1 MIAEGSEASGAL
13 RRGTSLGRYLI
24 LEPVGAG
31 AMGVVYAAYDPQLD
45 RKVALKILRESAFP
59 GPIASEG
66 RERLLREARAMA
78 RLSHPNV
85 VAVFDAGVVGEQV
98 FIAMEFVE
106 GLTLRRWLGER
117 PRLTGEVLHAFV
129 EAGRGLSA
137 AHAAGLVHRDVKP
150 DNVLVDLQGRVRVT
164 DFGLARAAPEAFGPP
179 SPELRARLEIV
190 PPALPG
196 DSGPSDWVNL
206 TKYGTLAGTPAYM
219 APEQIAGRGADHR
232 SDQFSFCVALH
243 EALFHELPFEGESP
257 EAVVF
262 AIAMNRLRPL
272 PKGPVVPAWIAPVL
286 RRGMAANPEDRH
298 PDMQALLA
306 ALSRDPARARRRWLV
321 AGAASLAAAAVAS
334 AFALYAARSPGPVAA
349 CRASANRMALAWSSE
364 RRSAMESAFL
374 ATGLPYARDAAK
386 GVASILQRYVEGLQA
401 MSAEACEAVRVRGE
415 QSERILLLRNA
426 CLERRLDELTKLVD
440 LLSKADAKIVERAVG
455 ASQELRG
462 VEGCADLDGLTARA
476 ELPPDPQK
484 RRAVE
489 ELRGRLAEAKALLD
503 LGSFPRSLE
512 LATAAA
518 AAAKELGYA
527 PAMAEALNLRGDAE
541 ARIRDPKTAE
551 GSHYEAIAAA
561 EAGHDDLERARGW
574 VRLVRVVGRLAGR
587 HEEALRIGA
596 LAEAVVA
603 RLGRGREALLSELL
617 ANRAWILLEQ
627 GHHVEAAAAFRS
639 ALDVR
644 RAASLPQDRADANA
658 LNGLAAAVNMAG
670 AWAESLEYFRQ
681 ALAIL
686 EGIYGPSHP
695 DLIAPL
701 GNASTTFLEE
711 GKLSE
716 AQSWAERALR
726 IRDAVFGNEVQQVSP
741 IFNMSLISYEL
752 GKFDEAVSLARRAVD
767 LQSAAPES
775 ADLAYA
781 HVDLAL
787 VLTGRKEADA
797 ATSEA
802 RRALALAEK
811 LLGKDHPFTATA
823 LTMLGVCA
831 HERRAFAEALP
842 LYRRA
847 LEIRERAFGKDHF
860 TVALTLVEMGRALV
874 AVRQYAEAIPGLERA
889 LKIRKAIRVDPCFP
903 AETAFLL
910 AQALWETGRDRAEA
924 LRLARDAREGFAR
937 SESFRRREV
946 ASVDAW
952 LAGKSDR

>member
-1 MIAEGSEASGAL
+1 MIAEGSETSGAL

-117 PRLTGEVLHAFV
+117 PRSTGEVLHAFAEV
-129 EAGRGLSA
+129 GRGLSA

-164 DFGLARAAPEAFGPP
+164 DFGLARAAPEAIGPP
-179 SPELRARLEIV
+179 SPEPRTRPELAS
-190 PPALPG
+190 AAFPG

-206 TKYGTLAGTPAYM
+206 TKSGTLAGTPAYM
-219 APEQIAGRGADHR
+219 APEQIARRGADHR

-272 PKGPVVPAWIAPVL
+272 PKGPTVPAWIAPVL

-306 ALSRDPARARRRWLV
+306 ALSRDSARARRRWL
-321 AGAASLAAAAVAS
+321 AGCAAALAAGAS

-349 CRASANRMALAWSSE
+349 CRASANRMALAWSAE
-364 RRSAMESAFL
+364 RRSVMESAFL
-374 ATGLPYARDAAK
+374 ATGLPYAQDAAK
-386 GVASILQRYVEGLQA
+386 GVASMLQRYVEGLQA

-440 LLSKADAKIVERAVG
+440 LLSKADVKIVERAVG

-462 VEGCADLDGLTARA
+462 VEGCADLEGLTAMA
-476 ELPPDPQK
+476 ELPADPQK

-489 ELRGRLAEAKALLD
+489 ELRGRVAEAKALLD

-518 AAAKELGYA
+518 AAAKELGYP
-527 PAMAEALNLRGDAE
+527 PALAEALNLRGEAE

-587 HEEALRIGA
+587 QEEALRIGA

-603 RLGRGREALLSELL
+603 RLGRGREALHSELL

-627 GHHVEAAAAFRS
+627 GHYVEAAAAFRS

-644 RAASLPQDRADANA
+644 RAANLPQDRADANA

-686 EGIYGPSHP
+686 ERIYGPSHP

-701 GNASTTFLEE
+701 GNASSTFLEE
-711 GKLSE
+711 GRLSE
-716 AQSWAERALR
+716 AQSWSERALR
-726 IRDAVFGNEVQQVSP
+726 IRDAVFGNKVQQVSA

-767 LQSAAPES
+767 LQSAVPES
-775 ADLAYA
+775 VDLAYA

-787 VLTGRKEADA
+787 VLTGRMEADA

-802 RRALALAEK
+802 RLALALAEK
-811 LLGKDHPFTATA
+811 LLGRDHPFTATA
-823 LTMLGVCA
+823 LTMVGVCA

-847 LEIRERAFGKDHF
+847 LEIRERALGRDHF

-874 AVRQYAEAIPGLERA
+874 ALRQYAEAIPGLERA

-910 AQALWETGRDRAEA
+910 AQALWETGRDRTEA
-924 LRLARDAREGFAR
+924 LRLAREAREGFAR
-937 SESFRRREV
+937 SESFRRREA